1 MKEEDIRRSALVH
14 GYKIFKD
21 GSLFNINEVIKK
33 SRLNKSSFYSVFR
46 DKDDYTLQLL
56 QYIDG
61 IYKEKI
67 SEYKGSD
74 GLLDRNALQDY
85 LQELARMSFFFYSL
99 AKGIDAPKKDLLQM
113 TDAEAMALT
122 EQLKGV
128 RKKPDI
134 DSFNKTLKFIEV
146 IVLNPRYQDND
157 DYHRA
162 IAYGVEKACSFI
174 FEE

>member
-1 MKEEDIRRSALVH
+1 MKEEDIKRSALVH
-14 GYKIFKD
+14 GYEIFKD

-33 SRLNKSSFYSVFR
+33 SRLNKSSFYSVFK

-61 IYKEKI
+61 IYKDKI
-67 SEYKGSD
+67 SEYKGED
-74 GLLDRNALQDY
+74 GLLDRAALCDY
-85 LQELARMSFFFYSL
+85 LMELARMSFYFYSL

-113 TDAEAMALT
+113 TDAEAIKLT

-128 RKKPDI
+128 KTKPDI
-134 DSFNKTLKFIEV
+134 ASFNKTLKFIEI

-157 DYHRA
+157 DYHKA
-162 IAYGVEKACSFI
+162 IAYGVDKACSFI